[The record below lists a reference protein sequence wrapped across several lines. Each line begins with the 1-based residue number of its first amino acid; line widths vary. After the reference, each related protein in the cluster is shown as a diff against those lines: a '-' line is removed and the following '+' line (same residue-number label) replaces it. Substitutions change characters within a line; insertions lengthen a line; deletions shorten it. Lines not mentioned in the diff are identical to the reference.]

1 MSEPGKNDTLHVYMN
16 GYRVGALCRYAG
28 GGLTFAYA
36 RDWLATRGARPVSLS
51 LPLRKEPY
59 LGDEVYNFFDNL
71 LPDNPAIRAR
81 IQTRFKCATDRPFD
95 LLAQVGGDCVGAMQL
110 VGSSEAPDV
119 KRVQA
124 DPLNEAEVAEL
135 LRNYRQAPLGM
146 APGTDDFRI
155 SLAGAQEKTALLK
168 YKNGWWRPKGATP
181 TSHIFKPPIGKLE
194 ASGMDFS
201 DSCENE
207 WLCHRIARAFGLQT
221 ARSEVL
227 TFEDQK
233 ALVVERF
240 DRKWSQDG
248 TWLMRLPTEDTCQAL
263 GVSPQL
269 RYESDGGPG
278 IASIMD
284 LLLGSESA
292 REDRDIFIKAQIL
305 FWLLAAT
312 DGHAKNF
319 SLFLLPGGAFRLA
332 PLYDIMTVYPLIAG
346 QQLPMQKA
354 RLAMALYG
362 QNRHANLNWIQPRHW
377 FTTAAKIRY
386 SKELTR
392 QYLNEMCAQIDTV
405 IETVANGLPPGF
417 PPALAEQVFEGMR
430 NTRDVHLPAIENL

>member
-1 MSEPGKNDTLHVYMN
+1 MPGPDKNNVLHVYMN
-16 GYRVGALCRYAG
+16 GYRVGELCRYAG
-28 GGLTFAYA
+28 GGLGFSYA
-36 RDWLATRGARPVSLS
+36 QGWLATRGARPVSLS
-51 LPLRKEPY
+51 LPLRKEPSR
-59 LGDEVYNFFDNL
+59 GHEVYNFFDNL

-81 IQTRFKCATDRPFD
+81 IQTRFQCATDRPFD
-95 LLAQVGGDCVGAMQL
+95 LLAKIGGDCIGAIQL
-110 VGSSEAPDV
+110 IGSPEAPDV
-119 KRVQA
+119 RQVKA
-124 DPLNEAEVAEL
+124 DPLNEAGIAAL

-146 APGTDDFRI
+146 APGVDDFRI

-168 YKNGWWRPKGATP
+168 YKGGWWRPKGATP

-194 ASGMDFS
+194 AAGMDFS

-207 WLCHRIARAFGLQT
+207 WLCHKIARAFGLQT
-221 ARSEVL
+221 ARSEIL

-240 DRKWSQDG
+240 DRRWSQDG

-278 IASIMD
+278 MAAIMD
-284 LLLGSESA
+284 LLLGSETA
-292 REDRDIFIKAQIL
+292 REDRDTFIKAQIL

-319 SLFLLPGGAFRLA
+319 SLFLFPGGAFRLT

-346 QQLPMQKA
+346 QQLSTQKA
-354 RLAMALYG
+354 KLAMVLYG
-362 QNRHANLNWIQPRHW
+362 KNRHANLHWIQPRHW
-377 FTTAAKIRY
+377 LTTAEKIRY
-386 SKELTR
+386 SKKLTR

-405 IETVANGLPPGF
+405 IENVANELPPTF
-417 PPALAEQVFEGMR
+417 PQALAEHTFEGMR
-430 NTRDVHLPAIENL
+430 NARDKHLPAIKKL